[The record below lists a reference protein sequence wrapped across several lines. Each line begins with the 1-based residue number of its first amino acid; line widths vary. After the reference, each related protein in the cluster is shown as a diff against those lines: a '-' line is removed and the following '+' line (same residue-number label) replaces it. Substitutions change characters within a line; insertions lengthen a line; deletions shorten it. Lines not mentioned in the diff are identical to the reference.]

1 MIAIT
6 VDDERPML
14 TALTEVVNKSQDI
27 TKVTAFSSCS
37 AVLEWAENN
46 TIDVAFLDINMRG
59 MGGMKLAEKLLEMQ
73 PECKIIFC
81 TGYSDYAVDAFKIH
95 VSGYLMKPITA
106 EAVQREIDHIKGLKL
121 KERLVTIKCFGTFEA
136 YFNRN
141 VLSFKR
147 KKTKELFAVLVD
159 RNGAGITAKQICA
172 CLWEDSGNDE
182 KNLNYLYQL
191 FKDLTTTL
199 KAVNAERVLVRANGT
214 YAVDVDSLDCDYF
227 SYLKCGKPEFRGEY
241 MSQYSWAEVTL
252 ASLLQK

>member
-27 TKVTAFSSCS
+27 TQVTEFSSCS

-121 KERLVTIKCFGTFEA
+121 KERLITIKCFGTFET

-147 KKTKELFAVLVD
+147 KKTKELLAVLVD

-172 CLWEDSGNDE
+172 CLWEDNGNDE

-199 KAVNAERVLVRANGT
+199 KAVNAERILVRANGT